1 MWKDDI
7 KNIINKHIEDNE
19 LAVKIFE
26 EIDDYEYTTDNDGVN
41 EYESKYNELLEKYRA
56 RFLNG
61 EPLEDKKEVS
71 EDETVIDIT
80 EI

>member
-7 KNIINKHIEDNE
+7 KNIINNHIEDSE

-41 EYESKYNELLEKYRA
+41 EYEEKYNELLEKYRA

-61 EPLEDKKEVS
+61 EPVEDKKEAS

>member
-41 EYESKYNELLEKYRA
+41 EYETKYNELLEKYRA

-61 EPLEDKKEVS
+61 EPVEDKKEVS